1 MGKCECGRLKGNP
14 CGPLRPNTINVTM
27 PPGCG
32 YTAAEERSD
41 PTAIGAGSNRSGSP
55 YCPDPQQRP
64 HGLASGHRVQPTQ
77 PDRNADWSLEE
88 RDRPQAQIS
97 QLLQANHGDPGRPE
111 SSEHNDR
118 TRAACVRTHRLTLP
132 LGKGR
137 IPSPP
142 RSMQQRSPQRPFAGI
157 GPTGFASTTA
167 RLLAETEKSL
177 ADEAA
182 GPIAQILPVPRYDAT
197 DPDQDPDVTQ
207 EDPLAKLRSDLK
219 AARGRALLTETTS
232 AGWGEGKVSSPAG
245 DWRQHRL
252 GPMPPES
259 M

>member
-1 MGKCECGRLKGNP
+1 MLLSRAFWLTARWSVYTGSAEAAVWGD
-14 CGPLRPNTINVTM
+14 
-27 PPGCG
+27 PGWG

-77 PDRNADWSLEE
+77 PDRNADRSLEE
-88 RDRPQAQIS
+88 RDRTQAQIS

-142 RSMQQRSPQRPFAGI
+142 RSMQQRYSRGWPVLI
-157 GPTGFASTTA
+157 GGWV
-167 RLLAETEKSL
+167 LLSRIDTCRQGALSGNL
-177 ADEAA
+177 
-182 GPIAQILPVPRYDAT
+182 L
-197 DPDQDPDVTQ
+197 VT
-207 EDPLAKLRSDLK
+207 
-219 AARGRALLTETTS
+219 
-232 AGWGEGKVSSPAG
+232 
-245 DWRQHRL
+245 
-252 GPMPPES
+252 
-259 M
+259 